1 MEKNS
6 FTLFETLISL
16 LLLSVIVVGFSKY
29 SYYENFDEHFML
41 LNNLENSFTTNS
53 YNALF
58 NKETK
63 KVTIIINSSE
73 IKEVLTEKISYKD
86 DKVGLFKYEI
96 N

>member
-6 FTLFETLISL
+6 FTLLETLISL

-53 YNALF
+53 YSSSF
-58 NKETK
+58 IKESK
-63 KVTIIINSSE
+63 KITIIINDSE
-73 IKEVLTEKISYKD
+73 LKKQKVEKISYKD